1 VRERDACLGEGDN
14 LRDRRF
20 HGTCS
25 AGRPEK
31 APGCYDVGVLLS
43 SRRRLASV
51 QALLALLAP
60 VAAFGVG
67 AAACSTIVGVEDVRL
82 ARGKDAG
89 GVGIEDAE
97 VTEDA
102 EVLDAAGRPEASVQ
116 LALGYLHTCLRKSDG
131 KVQCWGDNGAGQLG
145 DAVSFDAGPRSPAK
159 VPQDVVGLTDAVQ
172 LASGLSHSCAVRRG
186 GTVVCW
192 GFNFFGQLGDGTTQR
207 SSSPVAVVGVTDAVA
222 AAAGTS
228 FTCALLGGGTVKCW
242 GANYSG
248 QLGDNTKVDRPTAAP
263 VQQLTG
269 ATGLATA
276 EHHACAIVGNGTVKC
291 WGKNDEGQLGN
302 GSTVE
307 SLLPTPIASL
317 TDIVQVVA
325 ASRFSCALE
334 RSGQVHCWGANTLG
348 QLGTGS
354 PNAAPNPSPAVT
366 ALSDA
371 IAIWVGYEHACAVR
385 RSGVVACWGA
395 AGNGQVGSGAVPD
408 DASIPK
414 PTAVVGV
421 TGALEVST
429 GGDHSCTTTTS
440 GAVLCWGANTLGQLG
455 NGTTSRAY
463 AAVPVTGYP

>member
-1 VRERDACLGEGDN
+1 M
-14 LRDRRF
+14 
-20 HGTCS
+20 
-25 AGRPEK
+25 
-31 APGCYDVGVLLS
+31 
-43 SRRRLASV
+43 
-51 QALLALLAP
+51 LAP
-60 VAAFGVG
+60 VAALACG
-67 AAACSTIVGVEDVRL
+67 AAACSAIIGVEDVKL
-82 ARGKDAG
+82 ARNKDAG
-89 GVGIEDAE
+89 GVTVEDADL
-97 VTEDA
+97 TTDA
-102 EVLDAAGRPEASVQ
+102 EEVDSSARPEASVQ

-145 DAVSFDAGPRSPAK
+145 DSISFDAGTRNPAK

-172 LASGLSHSCAVRRG
+172 LASGLSHSCAIKRG
-186 GTVVCW
+186 GTIVCW
-192 GFNFFGQLGDGTTQR
+192 GINIFGQLGDGTTQR
-207 SSSPVAVVGVTDAVA
+207 SSSPVAVTGVTDAVA
-222 AAAGTS
+222 VAAGTS
-228 FTCALLGGGTVKCW
+228 FTCALLKGGTVKCW

-248 QLGDNTKVDRPTAAP
+248 QLGDNSKIDRPTAAL

-269 ATGLATA
+269 ATGIATA
-276 EHHACAIVGNGTVKC
+276 EHHACAIVGAGTLKC

-302 GSTVE
+302 GTLAE

-325 ASRFSCALE
+325 ASRFTCALA

-354 PNAAPNPSPAVT
+354 ANAAPNPSPAVT
-366 ALSDA
+366 AVSDA

-385 RSGVVACWGA
+385 RSGEVACWGA
-395 AGNGQVGSGAVPD
+395 AGNGQVGSGSVPE
-408 DASIPK
+408 DASIPR

-421 TGALEVST
+421 TNALAVST
-429 GGDHSCTTTTS
+429 GGDHSCTTTTA